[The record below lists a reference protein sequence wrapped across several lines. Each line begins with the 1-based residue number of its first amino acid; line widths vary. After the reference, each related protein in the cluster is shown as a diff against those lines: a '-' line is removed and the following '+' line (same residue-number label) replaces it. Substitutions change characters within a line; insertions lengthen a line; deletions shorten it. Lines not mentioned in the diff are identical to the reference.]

1 MASVDSVLP
10 WTGKAKRVSEAEK
23 NKRNHFQCC
32 KATISV
38 HLNKSHFMRISS
50 KLQQLNVDT
59 RDEIYHRKLL
69 FRFFNRTR
77 YLILKRR
84 ASLLAVIDKNEG
96 WKCRVVE
103 LDFLFSWMSEQLL
116 KIQANDFAWNWPL
129 VRAITEAH
137 TNTWKIIFKAY
148 SRQEILGNPVAFWDE
163 GVIPTTWFMKW
174 RNHSGHWN

>member
-1 MASVDSVLP
+1 MASADSVLP

-59 RDEIYHRKLL
+59 RDEIYHRKLF

-84 ASLLAVIDKNEG
+84 ASLLAVIDKNEW

-103 LDFLFSWMSEQLL
+103 LGTEQTIGLFILL
-116 KIQANDFAWNWPL
+116 N
-129 VRAITEAH
+129 VGAIIE
-137 TNTWKIIFKAY
+137 
-148 SRQEILGNPVAFWDE
+148 NPSQ
-163 GVIPTTWFMKW
+163 WFCLKLTFGASNYWSPYKYMKDYFQ
-174 RNHSGHWN
+174 SL

>member
-84 ASLLAVIDKNEG
+84 ASLLAVIDKN
-96 WKCRVVE
+96 KRRRCRVVE
-103 LDFLFSWMSEQLL
+103 LGTEQTIGLFILRSNYWKSKPMILPETDLWCEQLL
-116 KIQANDFAWNWPL
+116 KPIQIHERLFSKPIADK
-129 VRAITEAH
+129 R
-137 TNTWKIIFKAY
+137 
-148 SRQEILGNPVAFWDE
+148 FWE
-163 GVIPTTWFMKW
+163 TP
-174 RNHSGHWN
+174 